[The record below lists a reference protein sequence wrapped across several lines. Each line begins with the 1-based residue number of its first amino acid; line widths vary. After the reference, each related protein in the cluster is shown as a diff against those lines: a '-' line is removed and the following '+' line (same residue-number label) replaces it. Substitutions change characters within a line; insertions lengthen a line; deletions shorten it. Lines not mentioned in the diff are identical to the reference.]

1 MKKTIIALALMGAV
15 VTASAADSVIT
26 KQKDGTVVVNT
37 TTIASDVRGF
47 KGATPVKIYIKKG
60 KVVKVEAL
68 PNKETPRYFKQVTAS
83 GLLDS
88 WNGKKVSKAK
98 TLKVDGVT
106 GATYSSKAV
115 KENVARGLDYYEK
128 NNKK

>member
-1 MKKTIIALALMGAV
+1 MKKSIIALSLVAAV
-15 VTASAADSVIT
+15 ASASAADLVMT

-88 WNGKKVSKAK
+88 WNGKC
-98 TLKVDGVT
+98 
-106 GATYSSKAV
+106 
-115 KENVARGLDYYEK
+115 
-128 NNKK
+128 